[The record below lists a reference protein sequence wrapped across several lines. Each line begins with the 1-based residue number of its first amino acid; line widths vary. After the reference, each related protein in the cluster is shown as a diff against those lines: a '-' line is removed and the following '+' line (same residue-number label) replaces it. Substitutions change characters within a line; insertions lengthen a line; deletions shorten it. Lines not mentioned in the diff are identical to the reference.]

1 MFLLLELIHYPL
13 GMSLSIQFQMN
24 GSTTLNL
31 VLKNLTLFS
40 LTTTLGSM
48 DWKRSLPAD
57 LFYVSQNGLV
67 IPRYISKPIF
77 SFILLTTILVVIVI
91 VAVTTPYLGGRRIN
105 LPEIAH
111 PQFQFI
117 DDRTSDNFLVT
128 IYLGEDLLIWNS
140 DVPIVDP
147 DSPALAPEL
156 SCQFQ
161 AKKEWI
167 EQLQL
172 PFLQK
177 KHFENMGYFRNK
189 RKLFLHA
196 DAKAT
201 WGKVVSL
208 LKAAQA
214 AGVRDVCFLTE
225 QRSESCD

>member
-1 MFLLLELIHYPL
+1 MVWI
-13 GMSLSIQFQMN
+13 
-24 GSTTLNL
+24 
-31 VLKNLTLFS
+31 
-40 LTTTLGSM
+40 
-48 DWKRSLPAD
+48 
-57 LFYVSQNGLV
+57 
-67 IPRYISKPIF
+67 
-77 SFILLTTILVVIVI
+77 
-91 VAVTTPYLGGRRIN
+91 
-105 LPEIAH
+105 
-111 PQFQFI
+111 
-117 DDRTSDNFLVT
+117 
-128 IYLGEDLLIWNS
+128 S

-161 AKKEWI
+161 AKKKWI
-167 EQLQL
+167 EQLQV

-214 AGVRDVCFLTE
+214 AGIRDVCFLTE
-225 QRSESCD
+225 ERSESCD